1 MNQFLKYVS
10 TKMILL
16 ILVASFHFSATAW
29 EPSESNCRERNYGL
43 IPVTQYKC
51 SVDKSPCTASQVDEQ
66 CSPNEKGVCER
77 IEDLTASDVREYER
91 RRQECKDWKD
101 EIKEREEREREE
113 AKDEE
118 QAQLDFAKKQA
129 EQAEKAREEALK
141 EQQKMMEQA
150 KNECTSSYDQ
160 VLRQRER
167 IESEV
172 QRIQQKMD
180 QIEDQITAQYA
191 SISKSEDQAREEI
204 LKLKQ
209 QERQV
214 INRFKQEKIKAD
226 QAEKTG
232 DRELQKTIEDIENN
246 LFESSA
252 TLEDMADFKEQICS
266 SRSSEYLKI
275 SVECYNQ
282 TLQQV
287 TAEREELFKR
297 IRTDRYEAA
306 TLNQLFAM
314 DAKNIDQ
321 TFERRLN
328 ALHSRCFQEKTGE
341 GLPHPGRSLTV
352 QVPCDLQAFEKR
364 AKTCLKKNNN
374 HRMCP
379 KTPNAQ
385 AIEQQALAQLR
396 KVEKDRKKIE
406 RARKQALKDIERLKN
421 ENKENKEWMAKALA
435 DLEEELRL
443 AKKDFEERHERAQ
456 NELLRVRE
464 QAENKI
470 LQLER
475 DKIRL
480 LASDPA
486 RHFEEQLI
494 TARVFCCNSVVSQQT
509 AQQCSMLTRYE
520 QDPARFQFAF
530 ARSLPALRSASGPS
544 LRSTRDTASGT
555 R

>member
-1 MNQFLKYVS
+1 MNKFLKSFS
-10 TKMILL
+10 TKIILL
-16 ILVASFHFSATAW
+16 VLAVGFHFSARAW
-29 EPSESNCRERNYGL
+29 EPSESKCTERNYGL
-43 IPVTQYKC
+43 TPVPQQFRC
-51 SVDKSPCTASQVDEQ
+51 SRDNSICRDSSDECDEGECRQ
-66 CSPNEKGVCER
+66 TT
-77 IEDLTASDVREYER
+77 DLTASDIREYER
-91 RRQECKDWKD
+91 RNRECQEWKE
-101 EIKEREEREREE
+101 EIKKEREQEE
-113 AKDEE
+113 TAAEEEE
-118 QAQLDFAKKQA
+118 QAQLDFAKEQA
-129 EQAEKAREEALK
+129 EQAEKARDEALK

-150 KNECTSSYDQ
+150 KTECTSSYDQ

-172 QRIQQKMD
+172 QRIQQQMD

-191 SISKSEDQAREEI
+191 SISESEDQAREEI
-204 LKLKQ
+204 LQLKQ
-209 QERQV
+209 QERQAM
-214 INRFKQEKIKAD
+214 NAFKQEKIKAE
-226 QAEKTG
+226 QAEKQG
-232 DRELQKTIEDIENN
+232 DRELQKTIEEIENN

-266 SRSSEYLKI
+266 SRSAEYLKI
-275 SVECYNQ
+275 SVDCYNK

-287 TAEREELFKR
+287 SAEREELFKR
-297 IRTDRYEAA
+297 IRTGRYKAA
-306 TLNQLFAM
+306 TLNQLFEMNAQ
-314 DAKNIDQ
+314 NIDQ
-321 TFERRLN
+321 TFKRRLN
-328 ALHSRCFQEKTGE
+328 ALHSHCFQEKTGE
-341 GLPHPGRSLTV
+341 GLPHPGQSLRV
-352 QVPCDLQAFEKR
+352 QVPCDLQAFERR
-364 AKTCLKKNNN
+364 AKNCLKKNNN
-374 HRMCP
+374 HRVCP

-406 RARKQALKDIERLKN
+406 RAREQALKDIEKLKN

-443 AKKDFEERHERAQ
+443 AKKDFKERHERAE
-456 NELLRVRE
+456 NKLLRVRE
-464 QAENKI
+464 KAENKI

-475 DKIRL
+475 NKIRL

-494 TARVFCCNSVVSQQT
+494 TARVFCCNSAVPQQT

-520 QDPARFQFAF
+520 QDSARFQFAF

-544 LRSTRDTASGT
+544 SRTRNTRGTAGT